1 MTDRTA
7 AHQREAERRHH
18 LAEIQEEQA
27 RTARKRRVISLA
39 GWAVGLLLVAGVIT
53 AGLLSSKPQDQTAA
67 TPTPA
72 PTFTLTDTTGATV
85 DLATFRGRNVILYF
99 SEGAGCQSCLLQ
111 MAQIEAQQAKFDE
124 ANITVL
130 PIVMNT
136 RDQITA
142 DMSANNV
149 KTPFLLDDG
158 TVSTEYG
165 TIGRGMHAGLPGH
178 SFVVIDSEGM
188 QRWYGEYPSMW
199 LEPGDLL
206 AKAQTALSS

>member
-1 MTDRTA
+1 VTDRTA
-7 AHQREAERRHH
+7 AHPKDAERRHH
-18 LAEIQEEQA
+18 EAEIQEEQA
-27 RTARKRRVISLA
+27 RAARKRRALSLA
-39 GWAVGLLLVAGVIT
+39 AWVVGLVLVAGIVT
-53 AGLLSSKPQDQTAA
+53 AGLLSSKPQDQTAG

-72 PTFTLTDTTGATV
+72 PTFTLTDTIGDRV
-85 DLATFRGRNVILYF
+85 DLAGFRGRNVILYF

-111 MAQIEAQQAKFDE
+111 MAQIEAQQAKFDA
-124 ANITVL
+124 ANMTVL

-136 RDQITA
+136 KDQITA
-142 DMSANNV
+142 DMAANNV

-178 SFVVIDSEGM
+178 SFVVIDTNGM

-199 LEPGDLL
+199 LEPADLL
-206 AKAQTALSS
+206 AKAQAALSS

>member
-7 AHQREAERRHH
+7 VHQKEAERRHH
-18 LAEIQEEQA
+18 LAEIQAEQA
-27 RTARKRRVISLA
+27 RAARKRRAISLA
-39 GWAVGLLLVAGVIT
+39 GWAVALLLVAGIIT

-85 DLATFRGRNVILYF
+85 DLAALRGRNVILYF

-178 SFVVIDSEGM
+178 SFVVVDSEGM

>member
-7 AHQREAERRHH
+7 AHQSEAERRHY
-18 LAEIQEEQA
+18 LAEIQAEQERA
-27 RTARKRRVISLA
+27 ARKRRVTSLA
-39 GWAVGLLLVAGVIT
+39 GWAVGLLLVAGIIT

-72 PTFTLTDTTGATV
+72 PPFTLTDTTGATV
-85 DLATFRGRNVILYF
+85 DLAALRGRNVILYF

-124 ANITVL
+124 ANIAVL

>member
-1 MTDRTA
+1 MNDRTA
-7 AHQREAERRHH
+7 APHKEAERLLR
-18 LAEIQEEQA
+18 LAAVKEEEA
-27 RTARKRRVISLA
+27 RAARKRRALSLA
-39 GWAVGLLLVAGVIT
+39 AWAVGLVLVAGIIT
-53 AGLLSSKPQDQTAA
+53 AGLLSSKPQDQTAG

-72 PTFTLTDTTGATV
+72 PTFTLTDTTGDRV
-85 DLATFRGRNVILYF
+85 DLAAFRGRNVILYF

-111 MAQIEAQQAKFDE
+111 MAQIENKQAEFDA

-136 RDQITA
+136 KDQITA
-142 DMSANNV
+142 DMAANNV

-178 SFVVIDSEGM
+178 SFVVIDTNGM

-199 LEPGDLL
+199 LEPADLL
-206 AKAQTALSS
+206 AKAQAALAS